1 MKQLAVVIVTS
12 LMFWGCGSSDDSGG
26 DTSGDSGG
34 TSTATSDG
42 GTSTASSDGG
52 STGTD
57 GDCDG
62 PKTPECNNSNF
73 LNQQSCEDAG
83 HDWIEEYSTK
93 ETCEAADYN
102 WILSGTSGTD
112 GTGKLC
118 DKLMSERAVGYS
130 VGVMVPDMTLSNCGG
145 EKISL
150 YSALCEK
157 KAALIYFASGWCQP
171 CAEKMP
177 KLESLHQKYGNDI
190 EIWVAMREN
199 TGPQDPATKV
209 FCSEWTDE
217 YSLTFPVVID
227 PTDKHTGNFLTSGS
241 TFPVIVMVSGDGT
254 IAAIETGGDVDL
266 EAYIEA
272 LLE

>member
-1 MKQLAVVIVTS
+1 MKHLILIIVIS
-12 LMFWGCGSSDDSGG
+12 LMFWGCGSADDSGG

-34 TSTATSDG
+34 TSTAADDGGSTQTDDG
-42 GTSTASSDGG
+42 GTSAS
-52 STGTD
+52 
-57 GDCDG
+57 
-62 PKTPECNNSNF
+62 
-73 LNQQSCEDAG
+73 
-83 HDWIEEYSTK
+83 
-93 ETCEAADYN
+93 
-102 WILSGTSGTD
+102 D

-118 DKLMSERAVGYS
+118 DKLMSERAEGYS
-130 VGVMVPDMTLSNCGG
+130 VGVMVPDMTLSNCSG

-177 KLESLHQKYGNDI
+177 KLEMLHQKYGNDLQ
-190 EIWVAMREN
+190 IWVAMREN

-254 IAAIETGGDVDL
+254 IAAIETGGDIDL